1 MLSARES
8 CHRATA
14 WICASGTE
22 VLTLCLANQFD
33 QRTFTILATVE
44 TADVLEC
51 GRGVTVTTR
60 RANHEGSNYQRSS
73 DGRWIGAIRTGR
85 GANGKPLRKYV
96 SASTRFKVV
105 GKLRLGILLAPG
117 IQLSRFSLTTSSA
130 LNP

>member
-1 MLSARES
+1 M
-8 CHRATA
+8 
-14 WICASGTE
+14 
-22 VLTLCLANQFD
+22 
-33 QRTFTILATVE
+33 
-44 TADVLEC
+44 
-51 GRGVTVTTR
+51 TTR